1 MQTVVSPD
9 RLLLDKDL
17 AAAEFRLG
25 EIEGRW
31 RLVGVDWPHVV
42 IAVAVAERDRS
53 DRELGLRF
61 ECTGYRQ
68 TPVTAQP
75 WDLNDH
81 RPLPHDRWP
90 KGKAIVPSIF
100 RPEWNGGQCL
110 YLPCDRMAI
119 EGHGNWRNEH
129 PGRLWDSSRGLICY
143 LEQIYD
149 LLNSGDFTRAAC
161 A

>member
-25 EIEGRW
+25 EIEGRG
-31 RLVGVDWPHVV
+31 RLVSVDWPHVV

-81 RPLPHDRWP
+81 RPLPHDRWIN
-90 KGKAIVPSIF
+90 GKVMVPSIF